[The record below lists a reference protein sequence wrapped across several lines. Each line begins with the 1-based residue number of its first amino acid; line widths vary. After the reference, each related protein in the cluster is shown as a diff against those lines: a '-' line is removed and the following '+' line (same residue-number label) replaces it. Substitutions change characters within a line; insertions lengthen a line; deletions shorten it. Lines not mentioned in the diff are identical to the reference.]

1 MTERKTERAKQLLVR
16 YIRDRLMTTG
26 DKLPPQNELR
36 RIFHYGAATISSA
49 ITALKLDGVL
59 EVRDKVGV
67 FVADPEAGGHAG
79 RVIGITML
87 HGENNFYYSCLLAS
101 LQIHLVENGCTTR
114 LFRCLRKGKNERIL
128 WETDDFPGLRRSI
141 ENNEIQGLI
150 HLDDFSHAALDFIKS
165 KKLPLIFVGSRGG
178 IAENGV
184 FFDHNRIVKEACKM
198 LKQKQA
204 QRPALICQSSIR
216 QEVEAVFREN
226 FGSAAPVFIKCTPE
240 DDQNIAGMVLAIPE
254 NERPDWLICLDDF
267 AALHLCSGLARN
279 LGPENMP
286 GAFIMYNRA
295 SGMHYPLSK
304 LICCNNDLCKFAAIG
319 VDLLMKAMMSGRQ
332 DTGAVFY
339 FPEITD
345 LSSNLSKGD

>member
-1 MTERKTERAKQLLVR
+1 MTERKAERVKQLLVR
-16 YIRDRLMTTG
+16 YIRDRQMTNG

-36 RIFHYGAATISSA
+36 RIFHYGAATVSSA
-49 ITALKLDGVL
+49 INALKQDGVL

-79 RVIGITML
+79 RIIGITML
-87 HGENNFYYSCLLAS
+87 YDENNFYYSCLLAS
-101 LQIHLVENGCTTR
+101 LQIHLVENGCTIR
-114 LFRCLRKGKNERIL
+114 LFRCLRKEKIERIL
-128 WETDDFPGLRRSI
+128 WEIDDFPGLRRSI

-184 FFDHNRIVKEACKM
+184 FFDHNRIVKEACEM

-204 QRPALICQSSIR
+204 RRPALICQASVR
-216 QEVEAVFREN
+216 QEVEAVFCEN
-226 FGSAAPVFIKCTPE
+226 FGSAAPVFIKCTSG
-240 DDQNIAGMVLAIPE
+240 DDQNIVGTILAMPE
-254 NERPDWLICLDDF
+254 KERPDWLICLEDF
-267 AALHLCSGLARN
+267 AALQLISGLARN
-279 LGPENMP
+279 LGPEKMP

-304 LICCNNDLCKFAAIG
+304 LICCDNDLYRFAAIG
-319 VDLLMKAMMSGRQ
+319 VDLLMQAMMSGKQ

-345 LSSNLSKGD
+345 FSINFSKGD

>member
-1 MTERKTERAKQLLVR
+1 
-16 YIRDRLMTTG
+16 
-26 DKLPPQNELR
+26 
-36 RIFHYGAATISSA
+36 
-49 ITALKLDGVL
+49 
-59 EVRDKVGV
+59 
-67 FVADPEAGGHAG
+67 
-79 RVIGITML
+79 
-87 HGENNFYYSCLLAS
+87 
-101 LQIHLVENGCTTR
+101 
-114 LFRCLRKGKNERIL
+114 
-128 WETDDFPGLRRSI
+128 
-141 ENNEIQGLI
+141 
-150 HLDDFSHAALDFIKS
+150 
-165 KKLPLIFVGSRGG
+165 VGSRGG

>member
-16 YIRDRLMTTG
+16 YIRDRQMTTG

-36 RIFHYGAATISSA
+36 RIFHYGAATICSA
-49 ITALKLDGVL
+49 IHALKLDGVL
-59 EVRDKVGV
+59 EARDKVGV

-79 RVIGITML
+79 RIIGITML
-87 HGENNFYYSCLLAS
+87 YGENNFYYSCLLAS
-101 LQIHLVENGCTTR
+101 LQMHLVENGCTIR
-114 LFRCLRKGKNERIL
+114 LFRCLRKEKNERIL
-128 WETDDFPGLRRSI
+128 FEADDFPGLRRSI

-165 KKLPLIFVGSRGG
+165 KKLPLIFLGSRGG

-198 LKQKQA
+198 LKQKQVL
-204 QRPALICQSSIR
+204 RPALICQASIR
-216 QEVEAVFREN
+216 QEVEPFFHEN
-226 FGSAAPVFIKCTPE
+226 FGRTAPVFTRNKPE
-240 DDQNIAGMVLAIPE
+240 NDQNIAEMILAMPGK
-254 NERPDWLICLDDF
+254 ERPDWLICLDDF
-267 AALHLCSGLARN
+267 AALHLIAGLARK
-279 LGPENMP
+279 LAPENMP

-304 LICCNNDLCKFAAIG
+304 LICCDNNLYKFAAMG
-319 VDLLMKAMMSGRQ
+319 VELLMKAMMSGKQ

-345 LSSNLSKGD
+345 LSTYFSKGE